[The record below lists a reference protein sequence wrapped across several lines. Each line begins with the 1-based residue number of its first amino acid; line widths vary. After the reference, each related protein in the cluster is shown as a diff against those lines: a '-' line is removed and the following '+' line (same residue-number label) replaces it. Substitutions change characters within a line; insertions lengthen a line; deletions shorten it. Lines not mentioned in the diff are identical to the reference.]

1 MLHPGDVVVVDFAGA
16 MGAKPRPAVV
26 VSTDLYNG
34 SRPDVVLA
42 LLTTQVA
49 KATQPTDCLIQ
60 DWKAAGLHA
69 ASAFRAYFLTE
80 LQANVR
86 RRIGALSA
94 RDWQEVQAR
103 LRMALAVT

>member
-1 MLHPGDVVVVDFAGA
+1 MLHPGDVVVVDFVGA
-16 MGAKPRPAVV
+16 TGAKARPAVV
-26 VSTDLYNG
+26 VSTDSYNG
-34 SRPDVVLA
+34 SRPDVVVG

-49 KATQPTDCLIQ
+49 KATGPTDWVIQ

-69 ASAFRAYFLTE
+69 ASAFRAYFVME
-80 LQANVR
+80 LQTRIR
-86 RRIGALSA
+86 RRIGALSG